1 MRELPS
7 RFSSKPAPFKKAMRS
22 SISGSRAG
30 FTKIVSPSAPQAAM
44 RRFSVA
50 PTLGYSRAISV
61 PFGRPRQR
69 MRPDASSTRTPMAL
83 SPFRCRSTGRLPM
96 SQPPG

>member
-1 MRELPS
+1 
-7 RFSSKPAPFKKAMRS
+7 MRS

-30 FTKIVSPSAPQAAM
+30 FTRTVSPSAPQAAM
-44 RRFSVA
+44 IKFSVA
-50 PTLGYSRAISV
+50 PTLGYSRAISA
-61 PFGRPRQR
+61 PPLGRPRQR
-69 MRPDASSTRTPMAL
+69 MRPDASSTFTPMAR